1 MTARRGFL
9 LFFLLF
15 LLWMGEW
22 LVPGFSGS
30 GQIANQLKIA
40 SFLGLFAIGQ
50 TLVMIAGGQGLDL
63 SVGAVASL
71 SATLGAAVLGAG
83 AAGLVPTFVVA
94 VACGALVGLVNGCGI
109 TLLRIPPLVM
119 TLVMAS
125 VVHGGLIVW
134 ASAIRANIAATPALV
149 GLAGRTL
156 VGIPTVTLIWLV
168 AVVLTWRV
176 INHSVWGRSLMAV
189 GANPTAALLS
199 GVCVRTVRIAVY
211 TASGIIAGV
220 GGVLLLG
227 YVGQAFLALGENHV
241 LPSVVVAVIG
251 GVSLSGGRGDYVA
264 VAIAAVLLTV
274 LTSLLT
280 ALQITEA
287 GRQVIFGLTLLLF
300 LALNRWSAKEK
311 K

>member
-9 LFFLLF
+9 LAFLLL
-15 LLWMGEW
+15 LLWTGEW

-71 SATLGAAVLGAG
+71 SAMLGAAVLGAG
-83 AAGLVPTFVVA
+83 AAGLVPTFAVA
-94 VACGALVGLVNGCGI
+94 VACGALVGLINGCGI
-109 TLLRIPPLVM
+109 TLLRVPPLVM

-134 ASAIRANIAATPALV
+134 ASTMRANIAATPALV

-176 INHSVWGRSLMAV
+176 INHSVWGRKLMAV

-199 GVCVRTVRIAVY
+199 GVRVRTVRIAVY

-220 GGVLLLG
+220 GGALLLG

-280 ALQITEA
+280 ALQISEA